1 MWRCEDRT
9 CGARVHTVNGE
20 IVKWQNPI
28 HRHPAVPGKA
38 EVEGILAA
46 MKERAAATAEPIAH
60 IVNTFYARVE
70 VGWAHLIPT
79 VDAIKRTLRRVR
91 QKAGVSDLQPFRTT
105 LSGEAFLRYEDDGM
119 MIFAADS
126 DLKFLAESRHWFGD
140 GTFKVAPVGYKQQYT
155 LHAYF
160 GGITYPCVYALL
172 PGKNEEIYNKMLYEV
187 LQLIPPGLSC
197 NPVTIMT
204 DFEKAAMNAF
214 QRNFPSAE
222 VAGCYFHLGQSVWRR
237 IQNLGLAARY
247 REDAAFAIRVRR
259 FLALA
264 FVPLADVHHYTRILL
279 ADEISKD
286 DGLLD
291 LAKYFQETYVGQL
304 IHGDMEIPGKFPY
317 QTWNM
322 YQRVKDDLPRT
333 NNALEGWH
341 NGFARMLPDH
351 PQLPLLAAKYQK
363 EQHKLALNREH
374 HAAGRKHPSSQKKYQ
389 LVNKRIK
396 SLITKL
402 ETYTLVDLQYLDQI
416 AKVMAIPTEQ

>member
-1 MWRCEDRT
+1 
-9 CGARVHTVNGE
+9 
-20 IVKWQNPI
+20 
-28 HRHPAVPGKA
+28 
-38 EVEGILAA
+38 
-46 MKERAAATAEPIAH
+46 
-60 IVNTFYARVE
+60 
-70 VGWAHLIPT
+70 
-79 VDAIKRTLRRVR
+79 
-91 QKAGVSDLQPFRTT
+91 
-105 LSGEAFLRYEDDGM
+105 
-119 MIFAADS
+119 
-126 DLKFLAESRHWFGD
+126 
-140 GTFKVAPVGYKQQYT
+140 
-155 LHAYF
+155 
-160 GGITYPCVYALL
+160 
-172 PGKNEEIYNKMLYEV
+172 
-187 LQLIPPGLSC
+187 
-197 NPVTIMT
+197 MT
-204 DFEKAAMNAF
+204 DFEKAAMKAF

-222 VAGCYFHLGQSVWRR
+222 VAGCYFHLGQSVWRH

-247 REDAAFAIRVRR
+247 REDAAFATRVRR

-264 FVPLADVHHYTRILL
+264 FDPLADVHHYTRILL

-363 EQHKLALNREH
+363 EQHKSALNHEH

-416 AKVMAIPTEQ
+416 AKVMVIPILRVLIAPHSLFHATVYTAFEHPGDCYRVQLNRRQSTQSERVELRQGIIYQIYRSKGLFGVLRSFTPTAIRRAALTPASEESDSAAGLEPPEATGGRRFEAPGDERTVVSLHRLPAFIFAEF

>member
-1 MWRCEDRT
+1 
-9 CGARVHTVNGE
+9 
-20 IVKWQNPI
+20 
-28 HRHPAVPGKA
+28 
-38 EVEGILAA
+38 
-46 MKERAAATAEPIAH
+46 MKERAAATAEPISH

-91 QKAGVSDLQPFRTT
+91 QKA
-105 LSGEAFLRYEDDGM
+105 
-119 MIFAADS
+119 
-126 DLKFLAESRHWFGD
+126 
-140 GTFKVAPVGYKQQYT
+140 
-155 LHAYF
+155 
-160 GGITYPCVYALL
+160 
-172 PGKNEEIYNKMLYEV
+172 
-187 LQLIPPGLSC
+187 
-197 NPVTIMT
+197 VTIMT

-389 LVNKRIK
+389 LVNKKIK

-416 AKVMAIPTEQ
+416 AKLAIRSNLQLFIKIIVFVT

>member
-1 MWRCEDRT
+1 
-9 CGARVHTVNGE
+9 
-20 IVKWQNPI
+20 
-28 HRHPAVPGKA
+28 
-38 EVEGILAA
+38 
-46 MKERAAATAEPIAH
+46 
-60 IVNTFYARVE
+60 
-70 VGWAHLIPT
+70 
-79 VDAIKRTLRRVR
+79 
-91 QKAGVSDLQPFRTT
+91 
-105 LSGEAFLRYEDDGM
+105 
-119 MIFAADS
+119 
-126 DLKFLAESRHWFGD
+126 
-140 GTFKVAPVGYKQQYT
+140 
-155 LHAYF
+155 
-160 GGITYPCVYALL
+160 
-172 PGKNEEIYNKMLYEV
+172 MLYEV

-222 VAGCYFHLGQSVWRR
+222 VAGCYFHLGQSVWRH

-389 LVNKRIK
+389 LVNKKIK

-416 AKVMAIPTEQ
+416 AKPNAAAESLPETSCAFIYFALIDHYASSSVLAG